1 MTVSL
6 PVVVTEFSIHVC
18 GEVSTTNNL
27 PAGTTPSELAGSTT
41 AGAAGTTPTTIC
53 SLINLLDRD
62 DTMVTTVPE
71 ATGQRLGKGSFTI
84 RPTDAHPEPKIT
96 VTPASPTTVMSVTIA
111 GSNIKSVT
119 VTFKDSN
126 DNVLESVTLVV
137 RPDVSPIPYTI
148 YRLIFRTFSNIQMK
162 FQGTFE
168 LPATS
173 PEGVASIEVVITPLD
188 FTQPIEVTDFSIHV
202 CGEVYTTTS
211 LPAGTTPSE
220 ITGSTRAGAAG
231 STTAGAAGSTTAGAA
246 GSTTAG
252 AAGSTIA
259 GAAGSTTAGAAG
271 TTPTTICSLIN
282 LLDKDDTT
290 ISTDPESTGARPGK
304 GTFTLQ
310 PRNNKPNLKIIVI
323 PASPTT
329 VMGVIV
335 VASNVFG
342 VTIFYKD
349 EDGYVKESLP
359 LTKISNV
366 CQLHFE
372 LLFNLSMAFLIIKI
386 YNSRANLSFRA
397 EALTELRE
405 LTLY

>member
-1 MTVSL
+1 MSL

-27 PAGTTPSELAGSTT
+27 PAGTTPSELAGSTSAGAAGSTSAGAAGSTT
-41 AGAAGTTPTTIC
+41 AEAAGTTPSTIC

-71 ATGQRLGKGSFTI
+71 STGQRPGQGSFTI
-84 RPTDAHPEPKIT
+84 RPTDAYPEPKIT

-148 YRLIFRTFSNIQMK
+148 YRVIFRTFSNIQMK

-188 FTQPIEVTDFSIHV
+188 VTQPIEVTDFSIHV
-202 CGEVYTTTS
+202 CGEVSTTTS

-220 ITGSTRAGAAG
+220 LTGSTRAGAAG
-231 STTAGAAGSTTAGAA
+231 STT
-246 GSTTAG
+246 
-252 AAGSTIA
+252 A

-282 LLDKDDTT
+282 LLDRDDTT
-290 ISTDPESTGARPGK
+290 ISTDPESTGDRPGK

-372 LLFNLSMAFLIIKI
+372 LLFSLSMAF
-386 YNSRANLSFRA
+386 
-397 EALTELRE
+397 
-405 LTLY
+405 

>member
-41 AGAAGTTPTTIC
+41 AGAAGTTPSTIC

-71 ATGQRLGKGSFTI
+71 ATGQRPGKGPFTI
-84 RPTDAHPEPKIT
+84 RPTDAYPEPKIT
-96 VTPASPTTVMSVTIA
+96 VTPASPTTVMGVTIA

-119 VTFKDSN
+119 VIFKDSN

-137 RPDVSPIPYTI
+137 RPDVSPIPYTF

-188 FTQPIEVTDFSIHV
+188 VTQPIEVTDFSIHV
-202 CGEVYTTTS
+202 CGEVSTTTS

-220 ITGSTRAGAAG
+220 ITGSTR
-231 STTAGAAGSTTAGAA
+231 
-246 GSTTAG
+246 
-252 AAGSTIA
+252 A

-349 EDGYVKESLP
+349 ENGYVIESLP

-372 LLFNLSMAFLIIKI
+372 SLFRLSMAF
-386 YNSRANLSFRA
+386 
-397 EALTELRE
+397 
-405 LTLY
+405 

>member
-41 AGAAGTTPTTIC
+41 AGAAGTTPSTIC

-71 ATGQRLGKGSFTI
+71 STGQRPGKGPFTI
-84 RPTDAHPEPKIT
+84 RPTDAYPEPKIT
-96 VTPASPTTVMSVTIA
+96 VTPASPTTVMSITIA

-126 DNVLESVTLVV
+126 DKVLESVTLVV
-137 RPDVSPIPYTI
+137 RPDVSPIPYTF
-148 YRLIFRTFSNIQMK
+148 YRVIFRTFSNIQMK

-188 FTQPIEVTDFSIHV
+188 VTQPIEVTVFSIHV
-202 CGEVYTTTS
+202 CGEVSTTTS

-231 STTAGAAGSTTAGAA
+231 
-246 GSTTAG
+246 
-252 AAGSTIA
+252 
-259 GAAGSTTAGAAG
+259 
-271 TTPTTICSLIN
+271 TTPTTMCSLIN

-349 EDGYVKESLP
+349 ENGYVIESLP

-372 LLFNLSMAFLIIKI
+372 SLFSLSMAFKMIII
-386 YNSRANLSFRA
+386 I
-397 EALTELRE
+397 
-405 LTLY
+405 

>member
-1 MTVSL
+1 MIFL
-6 PVVVTEFSIHVC
+6 SIMNFIKKHH
-18 GEVSTTNNL
+18 
-27 PAGTTPSELAGSTT
+27 
-41 AGAAGTTPTTIC
+41 
-53 SLINLLDRD
+53 LIHIIN
-62 DTMVTTVPE
+62 
-71 ATGQRLGKGSFTI
+71 S
-84 RPTDAHPEPKIT
+84 
-96 VTPASPTTVMSVTIA
+96 
-111 GSNIKSVT
+111 
-119 VTFKDSN
+119 
-126 DNVLESVTLVV
+126 
-137 RPDVSPIPYTI
+137 
-148 YRLIFRTFSNIQMK
+148 
-162 FQGTFE
+162 FQGTFVLSE
-168 LPATS
+168 TS
-173 PEGVASIEVVITPLD
+173 PEGVVSFEVVITPLD
-188 FTQPIEVTDFSIHV
+188 LSQPIEITDFSIHV
-202 CGEVYTTTS
+202 CGEVSTTTS

-220 ITGSTRAGAAG
+220 LTGSTR
-231 STTAGAAGSTTAGAA
+231 
-246 GSTTAG
+246 
-252 AAGSTIA
+252 A

-329 VMGVIV
+329 VMGGIV

-372 LLFNLSMAFLIIKI
+372 LLFSLSMVF
-386 YNSRANLSFRA
+386 
-397 EALTELRE
+397 
-405 LTLY
+405 

>member
-71 ATGQRLGKGSFTI
+71 STGQRPGKGPFTI
-84 RPTDAHPEPKIT
+84 RPTDAYPEPKIT
-96 VTPASPTTVMSVTIA
+96 VTPASPTTVMSITIA

-126 DNVLESVTLVV
+126 DNVLESATLVV

-188 FTQPIEVTDFSIHV
+188 VTQPIEVTVFSIHV
-202 CGEVYTTTS
+202 CGEVSTTTS

-231 STTAGAAGSTTAGAA
+231 STTAGAAG
-246 GSTTAG
+246 
-252 AAGSTIA
+252 
-259 GAAGSTTAGAAG
+259 

-282 LLDKDDTT
+282 LLDRDDTT

-372 LLFNLSMAFLIIKI
+372 LLFNLSMAF
-386 YNSRANLSFRA
+386 
-397 EALTELRE
+397 
-405 LTLY
+405 